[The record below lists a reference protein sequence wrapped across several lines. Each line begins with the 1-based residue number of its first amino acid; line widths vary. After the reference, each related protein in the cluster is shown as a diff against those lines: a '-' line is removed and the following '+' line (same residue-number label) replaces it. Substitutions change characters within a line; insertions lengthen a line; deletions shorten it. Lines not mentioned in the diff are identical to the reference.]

1 MTQLMPLSL
10 TLASVKSRL
19 VLLFWFWCRLTW
31 VVPDKGP
38 LNVCVCVF
46 VDIFLMSFI
55 QHFADFLVCDVVF
68 YHRADFFKSIPISEV
83 QNDIKF
89 HSYSFRNDNQFLKV
103 ENEANESNR
112 ESNFH
117 KSFDNPS

>member
-1 MTQLMPLSL
+1 MCPISVALFERFTVYSAKMAEPIDGKASNRLRYTLS
-10 TLASVKSRL
+10 
-19 VLLFWFWCRLTW
+19 
-31 VVPDKGP
+31 
-38 LNVCVCVF
+38 
-46 VDIFLMSFI
+46 
-55 QHFADFLVCDVVF
+55 VCDVVF
-68 YHRADFFKSIPISEV
+68 YHHADFFKSIPISEV

-112 ESNFH
+112 ESNFC